1 MAEAVGHI
9 SAEQKRAALEAVL
22 RSHAMSRSEQLRGL
36 LAYLVRQEIA
46 GQRETLT
53 EYQIAVEGLGLPA
66 GYAPGEDSTV
76 RNRAYTLRRKVEEI
90 YRTELAGERV
100 RLEFVKGSYLPRFV
114 VAPVEPVE
122 TSIIPAVV
130 VPLAEVAAKR
140 ETRPWMAFAL
150 GLVVAGLSFWGW
162 AAARG
167 TGLDPVLHE
176 AWGPLLRADA
186 NALICVATT
195 PQMPVRGIKAP
206 GIWKPLA
213 GEPVLEAPP
222 SVVDWYLKLRPA
234 AADSKIYLLPT
245 TNSVGLGDALG
256 AAAGARL
263 LTSAGASFQV
273 LAERLVPL
281 AAMRRRNV
289 VLLAGSSD
297 SDAVR
302 HWLSK
307 APFHLQFNEATG
319 DYAIVEQKAGG
330 RVFSAKRGGQNTL
343 VETYGMVTVAPSEGS
358 EGQQRTI
365 AIVGAYT
372 AGVQGAMDFLTSA
385 EALRDL
391 RQRMGGKFPA
401 AYQVI
406 VRTSMDKMLPL
417 SYRYETHVVM
427 EP

>member
-1 MAEAVGHI
+1 MPVAAGYI
-9 SAEQKRAALEAVL
+9 SVEQKRAVLEAAL
-22 RSHAMSRSEQLRGL
+22 RSHAMSRSQQLRGL
-36 LAYLVRQEIA
+36 LAYLGQQEID
-46 GQRETLT
+46 GKGELLT
-53 EYQIAVEGLGLPA
+53 EYQIAVEGLRLPA
-66 GYAPGEDSTV
+66 AYAPGEDSTV
-76 RNRAYTLRRKVEEI
+76 RNRAYTLRRKVDEI
-90 YRTELAGERV
+90 YSTELADEPIRI
-100 RLEFVKGSYLPRFV
+100 EFVKGSYLPRFV
-114 VAPVEPVE
+114 VATIKPLETSVVPPVVLPEPVASQGMR
-122 TSIIPAVV
+122 T
-130 VPLAEVAAKR
+130 
-140 ETRPWMAFAL
+140 WMAF
-150 GLVVAGLSFWGW
+150 VAGLMAAGLCFLGW
-162 AAARG
+162 TAMRG
-167 TGLDPVLHE
+167 TGIDPILHE
-176 AWGPLLRADA
+176 AWGPLLSPDA

-195 PQMPVRGIKAP
+195 PQMPVRGIR
-206 GIWKPLA
+206 GFGVWKPLA

-222 SVVDWYLKLRPA
+222 SVVEWYLKLRPS

-289 VLLAGSSD
+289 VMLAGSSD

-302 HWLSK
+302 HWLSR
-307 APFHLQFNEATG
+307 APFRLQFNAATG

-330 RVFSAKRGGQNTL
+330 RVFSAKRGEQNTL
-343 VETYGMVTVAPSEGS
+343 LETYGMVTVAPSEGS
-358 EGQQRTI
+358 EGRHRTI
-365 AIVGAYT
+365 VIVGAYT

-385 EALRDL
+385 HALRDL
-391 RQRMGGKFPA
+391 RQRIGGKFPA

>member
-1 MAEAVGHI
+1 
-9 SAEQKRAALEAVL
+9 
-22 RSHAMSRSEQLRGL
+22 MSRSEQLRGL
-36 LAYLVRQEIA
+36 LAYLGQQEMD

-53 EYQIAVEGLGLPA
+53 EYQIAVEGLGLPTA
-66 GYAPGEDSTV
+66 YAPGEDSTV
-76 RNRAYTLRRKVEEI
+76 RNRAYTLRRKVDEI
-90 YRTELAGERV
+90 YRTELEGAPIRI
-100 RLEFVKGSYLPRFV
+100 EFVKGSYLPRFV
-114 VAPVEPVE
+114 VAPVEPLE
-122 TSIIPAVV
+122 TSIIPAAV
-130 VPLAEVAAKR
+130 LAPKR
-140 ETRPWMAFAL
+140 EMRPWLAFGL
-150 GLVVAGLSFWGW
+150 GLVVAGFGFWGW
-162 AAARG
+162 TATRG
-167 TGLDPVLHE
+167 TGVDPVLHE
-176 AWGPLLRADA
+176 AWGPLLTPDA

-206 GIWKPLA
+206 GVWKPLA

-222 SVVDWYLKLRPA
+222 SVVEWYLKLRPA

-263 LTSAGASFQV
+263 LASAGASFQV

-289 VLLAGSSD
+289 VLLGGSSD
-297 SDAVR
+297 SEAVA

-307 APFHLQFNEATG
+307 APFRLQFNAATG

-343 VETYGMVTVAPSEGS
+343 TETYGMVTVAPSEGS
-358 EGQQRTI
+358 EGRQRTI
-365 AIVGAYT
+365 AVGGAYT
-372 AGVQGAMDFLTSA
+372 AGVQGAMDFWTSA

-406 VRTSMDKMLPL
+406 VKTSMDKMLPL
-417 SYRYETHVVM
+417 SYRYEAHVVM